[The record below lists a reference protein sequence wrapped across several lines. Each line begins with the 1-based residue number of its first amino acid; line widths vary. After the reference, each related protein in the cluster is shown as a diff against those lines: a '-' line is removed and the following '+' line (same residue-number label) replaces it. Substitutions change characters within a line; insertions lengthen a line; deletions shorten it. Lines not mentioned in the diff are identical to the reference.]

1 MSSVEMK
8 DEKGNVLGIL
18 DIDSL
23 NRNNVMETI
32 IKELKP
38 GMGKGIYIADTGEK
52 KISQQTN
59 YKAVEW
65 TAGLTALREKASAW
79 ELSFPV
85 DAELENIQVYYG
97 FDNLTN
103 QEIDEMVE
111 ESRRTG
117 KQVVLRDLR
126 PNHTLVGLSVAYNK
140 GGRDFEFQIF
150 GTTKS
155 RIQLSDIEDY
165 TYENVQIRG
174 NEAVYI
180 GNDEKQQLIWIE
192 MDSRGKALQYEIGTE
207 GSDRDWVISI
217 AESLL

>member
-1 MSSVEMK
+1 MEMK

-18 DIDSL
+18 EIDSL

-38 GMGKGIYIADTGEK
+38 GMGKGIYIADAGEK

-65 TAGLTALREKASAW
+65 NAGLTALREKASPW
-79 ELSFPV
+79 ELSFPM
-85 DAELENIQVYYG
+85 DAEIENIQVYYG

-103 QEIDEMVE
+103 QEIDEMIE

-117 KQVVLRDLR
+117 KHVVLRDLR
-126 PNHTLVGLSVAYNK
+126 PNHTLVGLSLTYNK
-140 GGRDFEFQIF
+140 RGQNFEFRIF

-217 AESLL
+217 AETLL

>member
-1 MSSVEMK
+1 MEMK

-23 NRNNVMETI
+23 NRNNVMDAI
-32 IKELKP
+32 IQELKP
-38 GMGKGIYIADTGEK
+38 GMGKGIYIADAGEK

-65 TAGLTALREKASAW
+65 NAGFTALREEASPW
-79 ELSFPV
+79 DLLFPM
-85 DAELENIQVYYG
+85 DAELRDIRVYYG

-111 ESRRTG
+111 ESIRTG
-117 KQVVLRDLR
+117 KHVVLRDLK
-126 PNHTLVGLSVAYNK
+126 PNHKLVGLSVTYNK
-140 GGRDFEFQIF
+140 GGQNFEFQIF

-155 RIQLSDIEDY
+155 RIQLPDIEEY
-165 TYENVQIRG
+165 TFENIQIRG
-174 NEAVYI
+174 NEAVYF
-180 GNDEKQQLIWIE
+180 GDDKKQQLIWIE
-192 MDSRGKALQYEIGTE
+192 MDSRDKALQYEIVTE
-207 GSDRDWVISI
+207 CSDRDWLISI

>member
-1 MSSVEMK
+1 MEMK

-23 NRNNVMETI
+23 NRNNVMDTI
-32 IKELKP
+32 VQELKP
-38 GMGKGIYIADTGEK
+38 GMGKGIYIADSGEK

-65 TAGLTALREKASAW
+65 NAGLTALREKASPW
-79 ELSFPV
+79 ELSFPM

-117 KQVVLRDLR
+117 KHVVLRDLR
-126 PNHTLVGLSVAYNK
+126 PNHKLVGLSVTYNK
-140 GGRDFEFQIF
+140 GGRDFEFRIF

-155 RIQLSDIEDY
+155 RIQLSDLEDY

>member
-1 MSSVEMK
+1 MEMK

-23 NRNNVMETI
+23 NRNNVMEAI

-38 GMGKGIYIADTGEK
+38 GMGKGIYIADLGEK

-65 TAGLTALREKASAW
+65 NAGLPALREKASPW
-79 ELSFPV
+79 ELSFPM

-103 QEIDEMVE
+103 QEIDEMIE

-117 KQVVLRDLR
+117 KHVVLRDLR
-126 PNHTLVGLSVAYNK
+126 PNHTLVGLSVTYNK
-140 GGRDFEFQIF
+140 GGRDFEFRIF

-155 RIQLSDIEDY
+155 RIQLSDLEDY

-180 GNDEKQQLIWIE
+180 GDDEKQQLIWIE
-192 MDSRGKALQYEIGTE
+192 MDSRGKVLQYEIGTE